1 MSAILKLILEDGKRV
16 QTLENIPTF
25 DTGQF
30 YETKELAEKS
40 DGEVY
45 SWKCSDLYN
54 WLERGY
60 SRVDV
65 FCLVVVPRNLPDY
78 ICMPND
84 EPFCEDDDDWD
95 PSVSRRMGRSRTQ
108 Q

>member
-1 MSAILKLILEDGKRV
+1 MSARLRLILEDGKRV
-16 QTLENIPTF
+16 KTLENVPTF

-30 YETKELAEKS
+30 YEAKDFAEKN

-45 SWKCSDLYN
+45 SWKSVELYN

-65 FCLVVVPRNLPDY
+65 FCLVVIPNNLPDY

-95 PSVSRRMGRSRTQ
+95 PSKDGFAN
-108 Q
+108 

>member
-1 MSAILKLILEDGKRV
+1 MV
-16 QTLENIPTF
+16 QTLKEIPTY

-30 YETKELAEKS
+30 YEARELAQQS

-45 SWKCSDLYN
+45 SWKSVDLYN

-65 FCLVVVPRNLPDY
+65 FCLVVIPKNRPDY
-78 ICMPND
+78 ICMPDD
-84 EPFCEDDDDWD
+84 EPFCEDDDEGD
-95 PSVSRRMGRSRTQ
+95 PSKDGL
-108 Q
+108 

>member
-1 MSAILKLILEDGKRV
+1 MSARLRLILEDGKRV

-30 YETKELAEKS
+30 YEAKELAEKS
-40 DGEVY
+40 CGEVY

-65 FCLVVVPRNLPDY
+65 FCLVVIPKNLPDY
-78 ICMPND
+78 ICMPDD

-95 PSVSRRMGRSRTQ
+95 PSKDGL
-108 Q
+108 